1 MYSGPSC
8 VHLRDFGTTGLEIA
22 GATTAIVPR
31 PCIRADLPDL
41 RSGSQPRSLRGRARA
56 GGAARTGE
64 GRTYPARQ
72 VEGAARFV

>member
-8 VHLRDFGTTGLEIA
+8 VHLRDFRTTGLEIA

-41 RSGSQPRSLRGRARA
+41 RSGSHLAPCTHERARA
-56 GGAARTGE
+56 GQRGRGRAARTPP
-64 GRTYPARQ
+64 GRSRVPPAS
-72 VEGAARFV
+72 